1 MLKIIKL
8 AKTIFN
14 FRPKEGDTVTTFIG
28 LNSYPVTG
36 VVSQVIVGNERGQG
50 GYCRIDIRE
59 ASGQIYRSVTASFSY
74 CWFNY
79 I

>member
-50 GYCRIDIRE
+50 GYCWIDIRNKR
-59 ASGQIYRSVTASFSY
+59 GQIYRSVTASFSY